1 MAPICFI
8 ILLSPGASLGDD
20 NILRD
25 RLHHG
30 AAGQHV
36 RHRGDHQEL
45 GSALRHELLS
55 RLPRPGG
62 HSDHHPR

>member
-1 MAPICFI
+1 M
-8 ILLSPGASLGDD
+8 GDD

-25 RLHHG
+25 GLHHG